1 MKIYYTQT
9 KLYYTIWLGIFLS
22 DWLKIIQRFSCN
34 KLFSSYYYPM
44 IYTQTHSLILLE
56 KFPLSESVIYSV
68 LLELD
73 WQKLSPSEKKIIVI
87 QRVAHA
93 ITRVT
98 INVAL
103 NSLIHKGYINTEY
116 EVTRLPEQL
125 PEQKDIHVTAWRPYA
140 HRTL

>member
-1 MKIYYTQT
+1 
-9 KLYYTIWLGIFLS
+9 
-22 DWLKIIQRFSCN
+22 
-34 KLFSSYYYPM
+34 M

-56 KFPLSESVIYSV
+56 DCPLSESVIYSV
-68 LLELD
+68 LLELE
-73 WQKLSPSEKKIIVI
+73 WHVLTANERKVKVI

-103 NSLIHKGYINTEY
+103 NSLIHKGYINTDY
-116 EVTRLPEQL
+116 EITRLPEQL
-125 PEQKDIHVTAWRPYA
+125 PEHKDIHVTAWRPYA